1 LILARFMHRK
11 VHMLARE
18 LTLTDYLGVSSF
30 SSAETQTIL
39 ALARAGA
46 SVAGVLSRGKRA
58 AFSGYD
64 NVHGEHVRD
73 YDVIANDLFVEALSQ
88 APGCAGVHSEELVEP
103 LHTGHH
109 AAELLVFLDPLDGS
123 ANLDSHGLC
132 GSIFGVAPASGGVSA
147 ASLQAGQGLLKAG
160 YFLYSSATLLVLA
173 SRERV
178 DLFLYDAALSS
189 FTLAEQALR
198 CPSRGKFYATN
209 EARVSNWSDA
219 AQGWLR
225 DLKSATTPDG
235 APHYSLRYTGALVA
249 DAHRVL
255 LEGGVFAYPADRASP
270 NGKLRLQYEANPMS
284 FVFRAAGGAATT
296 GEQSPLD
303 VEPTRAH
310 QRVPLVLGSTHEVS
324 AFEQATR
331 R

>member
-1 LILARFMHRK
+1 MHRK
-11 VHMLARE
+11 VRMLARE

-46 SVAGVLSRGKRA
+46 RVAGVLSRGKRA

-64 NVHGEHVRD
+64 NVHGERVRD
-73 YDVIANDLFVEALSQ
+73 YDVIANDLFVEALS
-88 APGCAGVHSEELVEP
+88 AVPGCAGVHSEELVEP
-103 LHTGHH
+103 LRTSDQAG
-109 AAELLVFLDPLDGS
+109 ELLVFLDPLDGS

-132 GSIFGVAPASGGVSA
+132 GSIFGLAPADGGLDA
-147 ASLQAGQGLLKAG
+147 AALQTGQGLLRAG
-160 YFLYSSATLLVLA
+160 YFLYSSATLLVLS

-178 DLFLYDAALSS
+178 DLFLYDPALSS
-189 FTLAEQALR
+189 FTLAEPDLK
-198 CPSRGKFYATN
+198 CPARGKLYATN
-209 EARVSNWSDA
+209 EARVGNWNSA

-225 DLKSATTPDG
+225 DLKSNVTSQG
-235 APHYSLRYTGALVA
+235 APHYSLRYSGALVA

-255 LEGGVFAYPADRASP
+255 LEGGVFAYPADSIAP
-270 NGKLRLQYEANPMS
+270 HGKLRLQYEANPLS

-296 GEQSPLD
+296 GERSPLD

-310 QRVPLVLGSTHEVS
+310 QRVPLVLGSTHEV
-324 AFEQATR
+324 ALFEQALR
-331 R
+331 GA